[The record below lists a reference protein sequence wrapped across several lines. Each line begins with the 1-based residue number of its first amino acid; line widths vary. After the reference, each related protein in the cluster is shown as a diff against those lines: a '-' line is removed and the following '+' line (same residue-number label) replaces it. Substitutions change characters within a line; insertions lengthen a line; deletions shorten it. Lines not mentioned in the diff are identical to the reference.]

1 MGQRRLALGCGHHPY
16 PGSRAAPSAHH
27 MLPPQCQDERGGVSL
42 SGTCCQ
48 VLCGGCKTNNLVWA
62 DNLEQIN
69 VSSADLRINAMTVS
83 AFHSATADL
92 STVVVWKCWN
102 VTFLKKLSF
111 WSLFLWQ
118 SSTNK
123 IGVSHFLKINQH
135 FIQKELIQFIKK
147 KIAKYFVILININI
161 IKMLFFYPFYSLN
174 NFIKTNTISWAAKKQ
189 CYLKIMWHWR
199 LE

>member
-1 MGQRRLALGCGHHPY
+1 MKCHRKHSELLSITARGNAPHNPFRKSITPVFSTGLKLFSGCLFVCFAEREFLNRTGSAKPESLFMGQRRLALGCGHHPY

-83 AFHSATADL
+83 EFHSATADL

-102 VTFLKKLSF
+102 VTFLKLSF

-118 SSTNK
+118 SSTTK
-123 IGVSHFLKINQH
+123 IGVSHFVFK
-135 FIQKELIQFIKK
+135 
-147 KIAKYFVILININI
+147 
-161 IKMLFFYPFYSLN
+161 
-174 NFIKTNTISWAAKKQ
+174 
-189 CYLKIMWHWR
+189 
-199 LE
+199 

>member
-1 MGQRRLALGCGHHPY
+1 MCFAEREFLNRTGSAKPESLFMGQRRLALGCGHHPY

-83 AFHSATADL
+83 EFHSATADL

-102 VTFLKKLSF
+102 VTFLKELSF

-118 SSTNK
+118 SSTTK
-123 IGVSHFLKINQH
+123 IGVSHFVFNKSTLYSEGTH
-135 FIQKELIQFIKK
+135 SVYKK
-147 KIAKYFVILININI
+147 KIAKYFVILLNIYI
-161 IKMLFFYPFYSLN
+161 
-174 NFIKTNTISWAAKKQ
+174 
-189 CYLKIMWHWR
+189 
-199 LE
+199 